1 MRPERL
7 CDIYHRSRLPAF
19 PQTST
24 FGGCETHLHRGHLI
38 DMASIDGDTLR
49 RTAATIREA
58 EDRVKEAISRE
69 AIARNASASAAQAQV
84 NAEAE
89 VFRLRAEIVTLRSL
103 AKEAELAQE
112 QSAAD
117 LASSEAALREL
128 VVSRNALIK
137 SNDEARQEI
146 QDLGAVLLARTQDIK
161 QLGQVIVSVFRG
173 EILPS
178 SLGDMA
184 AGIAN
189 IIGPNLDSFGAEERN
204 EQVRIE
210 AVSNASDKSSKDD
223 LKESG
228 GVLSTSELVEDEE
241 DSSVPVDSAFFG
253 VEASEVTWEEPLSVR
268 KTRPRP
274 QGVPGLAL
282 DRLAPPPD
290 DPDAAML
297 EFAYEQQYGKA
308 EARRMMEEAKTVTRS
323 K

>member
-1 MRPERL
+1 
-7 CDIYHRSRLPAF
+7 
-19 PQTST
+19 
-24 FGGCETHLHRGHLI
+24 
-38 DMASIDGDTLR
+38 MAAVDGDNVR
-49 RTAATIREA
+49 MTAATIREA
-58 EDRVKEAISRE
+58 EYRVKEAISRE

-89 VFRLRAEIVTLRSL
+89 VFRLRAENRTLRSL
-103 AKEAELAQE
+103 AKEAELAKE
-112 QSAAD
+112 QLAAD

-128 VVSRNALIK
+128 VASRNALIK
-137 SNDEARQEI
+137 SNDEAHQEI
-146 QDLGAVLLARTQDIK
+146 KDLGAVIMARTQDIK
-161 QLGQVIVSVFRG
+161 QLGQVIVSVFKG

-184 AGIAN
+184 AGITN
-189 IIGPNLDSFGAEERN
+189 VIGPNLDSFGAEEQS
-204 EQVRIE
+204 EQVPIE
-210 AVSNASDKSSKDD
+210 AVSNTSEKSIKDN
-223 LKESG
+223 LTKSG
-228 GVLSTSELVEDEE
+228 DVLPTSELVEDDE

-253 VEASEVTWEEPLSVR
+253 VEASEVTWEQPLSVR

-308 EARRMMEEAKTVTRS
+308 EARRMMEEAKRVTHKR
-323 K
+323 

>member
-1 MRPERL
+1 MA
-7 CDIYHRSRLPAF
+7 H
-19 PQTST
+19 
-24 FGGCETHLHRGHLI
+24 CEVHLHQSHFL
-38 DMASIDGDTLR
+38 DMAAVDGDNIR
-49 RTAATIREA
+49 MTAATIREA
-58 EDRVKEAISRE
+58 EYRVKEAISRE

-89 VFRLRAEIVTLRSL
+89 VFRLRAENRTLRSL
-103 AKEAELAQE
+103 AKEAELAKE
-112 QSAAD
+112 QLAAD

-128 VVSRNALIK
+128 VASRNALIK
-137 SNDEARQEI
+137 SNDEAHQEI
-146 QDLGAVLLARTQDIK
+146 KDLGAVIMARTQDIK
-161 QLGQVIVSVFRG
+161 QLGQVIVSVFKG

-184 AGIAN
+184 AGITN
-189 IIGPNLDSFGAEERN
+189 VIGPNLDSFGAEEQS
-204 EQVRIE
+204 EQVPIE
-210 AVSNASDKSSKDD
+210 AVSNTSEKSIKDN
-223 LKESG
+223 LTKSG
-228 GVLSTSELVEDEE
+228 DVLPTSELVEDDE

-253 VEASEVTWEEPLSVR
+253 VEASEVTWEQPLSVR

-308 EARRMMEEAKTVTRS
+308 EARRMMEEAKTVTHKR
-323 K
+323 

>member
-1 MRPERL
+1 MA
-7 CDIYHRSRLPAF
+7 H
-19 PQTST
+19 
-24 FGGCETHLHRGHLI
+24 CEVHLHQSHFL
-38 DMASIDGDTLR
+38 DMAAVDGDNIR
-49 RTAATIREA
+49 MTAATIREA
-58 EDRVKEAISRE
+58 EYRVKEAISRE

-89 VFRLRAEIVTLRSL
+89 VFRLRAENRTLRSL
-103 AKEAELAQE
+103 AKEAELAKE
-112 QSAAD
+112 QLAAD

-128 VVSRNALIK
+128 VASRNALIK
-137 SNDEARQEI
+137 SKDEAHQEI
-146 QDLGAVLLARTQDIK
+146 KDLGAVIMARTQDIK
-161 QLGQVIVSVFRG
+161 QLGQVIVSVFKG

-184 AGIAN
+184 AGITN
-189 IIGPNLDSFGAEERN
+189 VIGPNLDSFGAEEQS
-204 EQVRIE
+204 EQVPIE
-210 AVSNASDKSSKDD
+210 AVSNTSEKSIKDN
-223 LKESG
+223 LTKSG
-228 GVLSTSELVEDEE
+228 DVLPTSELVEDDE

-253 VEASEVTWEEPLSVR
+253 VEASEVTWEQPLSVR

-308 EARRMMEEAKTVTRS
+308 EARRMMEEAKTVTHKR
-323 K
+323 

>member
-1 MRPERL
+1 MA
-7 CDIYHRSRLPAF
+7 H
-19 PQTST
+19 
-24 FGGCETHLHRGHLI
+24 CEVHLHQSHFL
-38 DMASIDGDTLR
+38 DMAAVDGDNIR
-49 RTAATIREA
+49 MTAATIREA
-58 EDRVKEAISRE
+58 EYRVKEAISRE

-89 VFRLRAEIVTLRSL
+89 VFRLRAENRTLRSL
-103 AKEAELAQE
+103 AKEAELAKE
-112 QSAAD
+112 QLAAD

-128 VVSRNALIK
+128 VASRNALIK
-137 SNDEARQEI
+137 SNDEAHQEI
-146 QDLGAVLLARTQDIK
+146 KDLGAVIMARTQDIK
-161 QLGQVIVSVFRG
+161 QLGQVIVSVFKG

-184 AGIAN
+184 AGITN
-189 IIGPNLDSFGAEERN
+189 VIGPNLDSFGAEEQS
-204 EQVRIE
+204 EQVPIE
-210 AVSNASDKSSKDD
+210 AVSNTSEKSIKDN
-223 LKESG
+223 LTKSG
-228 GVLSTSELVEDEE
+228 DVLPTSELVEDDE

-253 VEASEVTWEEPLSVR
+253 VEASEVTWEQPLSVR

-308 EARRMMEEAKTVTRS
+308 EARRMMEEAKRVTHKR
-323 K
+323 

>member
-1 MRPERL
+1 MA
-7 CDIYHRSRLPAF
+7 H
-19 PQTST
+19 
-24 FGGCETHLHRGHLI
+24 CEVHLHQSHFL
-38 DMASIDGDTLR
+38 DMAAVDGDNIR
-49 RTAATIREA
+49 MTAATIREA
-58 EDRVKEAISRE
+58 EYRVKEAISRE

-89 VFRLRAEIVTLRSL
+89 VFRLRAENRTLRRL
-103 AKEAELAQE
+103 AKEAELAKE
-112 QSAAD
+112 QLAAD

-128 VVSRNALIK
+128 VASRNALVK
-137 SNDEARQEI
+137 SNDEAHQEI
-146 QDLGAVLLARTQDIK
+146 KDLGAVIMARTQDIK
-161 QLGQVIVSVFRG
+161 QLGQVIVSVFKG

-184 AGIAN
+184 AGITN
-189 IIGPNLDSFGAEERN
+189 VIGPNLDSFGAEEQS
-204 EQVRIE
+204 EQVPIE
-210 AVSNASDKSSKDD
+210 AVSNTSEKSIKDN
-223 LKESG
+223 LTKSG
-228 GVLSTSELVEDEE
+228 DVLPTSELVEDDE

-253 VEASEVTWEEPLSVR
+253 VEASEVTWEQPLSVR

-308 EARRMMEEAKTVTRS
+308 EARRMMEEAKTVTHKR
-323 K
+323 

>member
-1 MRPERL
+1 MA
-7 CDIYHRSRLPAF
+7 H
-19 PQTST
+19 
-24 FGGCETHLHRGHLI
+24 CEVHLHQSHFL
-38 DMASIDGDTLR
+38 DMAAVDGDNIR
-49 RTAATIREA
+49 MTAATIREA
-58 EDRVKEAISRE
+58 EYRVKEAISRE

-89 VFRLRAEIVTLRSL
+89 VFRLRAENRTLRSL
-103 AKEAELAQE
+103 AKEAELAKE
-112 QSAAD
+112 QLAAD

-128 VVSRNALIK
+128 VASRNALVK
-137 SNDEARQEI
+137 SNDEAHQEI
-146 QDLGAVLLARTQDIK
+146 KDLGAVIMARTQDIK
-161 QLGQVIVSVFRG
+161 QLGQVIVSVFKG

-184 AGIAN
+184 AGITN
-189 IIGPNLDSFGAEERN
+189 VIGPNLDSFGAEEQS
-204 EQVRIE
+204 EQVPIE
-210 AVSNASDKSSKDD
+210 AVSNTSEKSIKDN
-223 LKESG
+223 LTKSG
-228 GVLSTSELVEDEE
+228 DVLPTSELVEDDE

-253 VEASEVTWEEPLSVR
+253 VEASEVTWEQPLSVR

-308 EARRMMEEAKTVTRS
+308 EARRMMEEAKTVTHKR
-323 K
+323 

>member
-1 MRPERL
+1 
-7 CDIYHRSRLPAF
+7 
-19 PQTST
+19 
-24 FGGCETHLHRGHLI
+24 
-38 DMASIDGDTLR
+38 MAAVDGDNVR
-49 RTAATIREA
+49 MTAATIREA
-58 EDRVKEAISRE
+58 EYRVKEAISRE

-89 VFRLRAEIVTLRSL
+89 VFRLRAENRTLRSL
-103 AKEAELAQE
+103 AKEAELAKE
-112 QSAAD
+112 QLAAD

-128 VVSRNALIK
+128 VASRNALIK
-137 SNDEARQEI
+137 SNDEAHQEI
-146 QDLGAVLLARTQDIK
+146 KDLGAVIMARTQDIK
-161 QLGQVIVSVFRG
+161 QLGQVIVSVFKG

-184 AGIAN
+184 AGITN
-189 IIGPNLDSFGAEERN
+189 VIGPNLDSFGAEEQS
-204 EQVRIE
+204 EQVPIE
-210 AVSNASDKSSKDD
+210 AVSNTSEKSIKDN
-223 LKESG
+223 LTKSG
-228 GVLSTSELVEDEE
+228 DVLPTSELVEDDE

-253 VEASEVTWEEPLSVR
+253 VEASEVTWEQPLSVR

-308 EARRMMEEAKTVTRS
+308 EARRMMEEAKTVTHKR
-323 K
+323 

>member
-1 MRPERL
+1 MA
-7 CDIYHRSRLPAF
+7 H
-19 PQTST
+19 
-24 FGGCETHLHRGHLI
+24 CEVHLHQSHFL
-38 DMASIDGDTLR
+38 DMAAVDGDNIR
-49 RTAATIREA
+49 MTAATIREA
-58 EDRVKEAISRE
+58 EYRVKEAISRE

-89 VFRLRAEIVTLRSL
+89 VFRLRAENRTLRSL
-103 AKEAELAQE
+103 AKEAELAKE
-112 QSAAD
+112 QLAAD

-128 VVSRNALIK
+128 VASRNALIK
-137 SNDEARQEI
+137 SNDEAHQEI
-146 QDLGAVLLARTQDIK
+146 KDLGAVIMARTQDIK
-161 QLGQVIVSVFRG
+161 QLGQVIVSVFKG

-184 AGIAN
+184 AGITN
-189 IIGPNLDSFGAEERN
+189 VIGPNLDSFGAEEQS
-204 EQVRIE
+204 EQVPIE
-210 AVSNASDKSSKDD
+210 AVSNTSEKSIKDN
-223 LKESG
+223 LTKSG
-228 GVLSTSELVEDEE
+228 DVLPTSELVEDDE

-253 VEASEVTWEEPLSVR
+253 VEASEVTWEQPLSVR

-308 EARRMMEEAKTVTRS
+308 EARRMMEEAKTVTH
-323 K
+323 KK

>member
-1 MRPERL
+1 MA
-7 CDIYHRSRLPAF
+7 H
-19 PQTST
+19 
-24 FGGCETHLHRGHLI
+24 CEVHLHQSHFL
-38 DMASIDGDTLR
+38 DMAAVDGDNIR
-49 RTAATIREA
+49 MTAATIREA
-58 EDRVKEAISRE
+58 EYRVKEAISRE

-89 VFRLRAEIVTLRSL
+89 VFRLRAENRTLRSL
-103 AKEAELAQE
+103 AKEAELAKE
-112 QSAAD
+112 QLAAD

-128 VVSRNALIK
+128 VASRNALVK
-137 SNDEARQEI
+137 SNDEAHQEI
-146 QDLGAVLLARTQDIK
+146 KDLGAVIMARTQDIK
-161 QLGQVIVSVFRG
+161 QLGQVIVSVFKG

-184 AGIAN
+184 AGITN
-189 IIGPNLDSFGAEERN
+189 VIGPNLDSFGAEEQS
-204 EQVRIE
+204 EQVPIE
-210 AVSNASDKSSKDD
+210 AVSNTSEKSIKDN
-223 LKESG
+223 LTKSG
-228 GVLSTSELVEDEE
+228 DVLPTSELVEDDE

-253 VEASEVTWEEPLSVR
+253 VEASEVTWEQPLSVR

-308 EARRMMEEAKTVTRS
+308 EARRMMEEAKTVTH
-323 K
+323 KK

>member
-1 MRPERL
+1 MA
-7 CDIYHRSRLPAF
+7 H
-19 PQTST
+19 
-24 FGGCETHLHRGHLI
+24 CEVHLHQSHFL
-38 DMASIDGDTLR
+38 DMAAVDGDNIR
-49 RTAATIREA
+49 MTAATIREA
-58 EDRVKEAISRE
+58 EYRVKEAISRE

-89 VFRLRAEIVTLRSL
+89 VFRLRAENRTLRSL
-103 AKEAELAQE
+103 AKEAELAKE
-112 QSAAD
+112 QLAAD

-128 VVSRNALIK
+128 VASRNALVK
-137 SNDEARQEI
+137 SNDEAHQRI
-146 QDLGAVLLARTQDIK
+146 KDLGAVIMARTQDIK
-161 QLGQVIVSVFRG
+161 QLGQVIVSVFKG

-184 AGIAN
+184 AGITN
-189 IIGPNLDSFGAEERN
+189 VIGPNLDSFGAEEQS
-204 EQVRIE
+204 EQVPIE
-210 AVSNASDKSSKDD
+210 AVSNTSEKSIKDN
-223 LKESG
+223 LTKSG
-228 GVLSTSELVEDEE
+228 DVLPTSELVEDDE

-253 VEASEVTWEEPLSVR
+253 VEASEVTWEQPLSVR

-308 EARRMMEEAKTVTRS
+308 EARRMMEEAKTVTHKR
-323 K
+323 